1 MEILYLLIPLSVV
14 FVFMIGVVFWWSL
27 KSGQFEDLE
36 GPAYRILRDND
47 DGVIATDAEPP
58 ALPPL
63 GPESRPEAKL
73 PTIDADQ

>member
-36 GPAYRILRDND
+36 GPAYRILRDD
-47 DGVIATDAEPP
+47 DDVVAERPAEDVKPRSPP
-58 ALPPL
+58 
-63 GPESRPEAKL
+63 
-73 PTIDADQ
+73 D

>member
-36 GPAYRILRDND
+36 GPAYRILRDD
-47 DGVIATDAEPP
+47 DGVAPDGDSAGKPASPREP
-58 ALPPL
+58 
-63 GPESRPEAKL
+63 
-73 PTIDADQ
+73 

>member
-36 GPAYRILRDND
+36 GPAYRILRDD
-47 DGVIATDAEPP
+47 DGVAADDDSAGKPASPREP
-58 ALPPL
+58 
-63 GPESRPEAKL
+63 
-73 PTIDADQ
+73 